1 MEVCTT
7 CSQGNEERVPTCVWR
22 GTQAGSNSPK
32 NELQFTKWMWGRGRK
47 KGIIIRKK
55 ARAFTVSKVR
65 RCHQAP
71 ARFRGQWFSVAGAWW
86 WKGKPEGGDCKVGR
100 RQITEDLA
108 CCAKEFGLDAA
119 SLRKL

>member
-55 ARAFTVSKVR
+55 SKSVYSFQSQEVSSSTSQIQRTVVQ
-65 RCHQAP
+65 C
-71 ARFRGQWFSVAGAWW
+71 GWSVVVEREA
-86 WKGKPEGGDCKVGR
+86 
-100 RQITEDLA
+100 
-108 CCAKEFGLDAA
+108 
-119 SLRKL
+119 